1 MKLKHCIF
9 VLMAMLSSAMFLS
22 CTDSDS
28 EDNNT
33 GDEPIE
39 VLAPDEVDESFVP
52 NEAFMQK
59 AWAGEYAGWDDV
71 QKKNTKI
78 KRILTLNADRS
89 YTNVIQGILVE
100 SGKDDYVDFERE
112 KGYYT
117 YNARTGVI
125 TYSVTSDSIIQYK
138 DQSFIGYGMKKYYDH
153 QSGTY
158 TEEAKF
164 TPITNG
170 GRKWVTKDTY
180 LQSLT
185 AKELDLAFSMDAYS
199 AK

>member
-1 MKLKHCIF
+1 MKLKHCMF

-22 CTDSDS
+22 CTDS
-28 EDNNT
+28 EEEVDNP
-33 GDEPIE
+33 DEIVWRE
-39 VLAPDEVDESFVP
+39 ADEVDESFVP

-59 AWAGEYAGWDDV
+59 TWAGEYEGWDDV
-71 QKKNTKI
+71 QKKNTRI
-78 KRILTLNADRS
+78 KRLLTLNADRS

-100 SGKDDYVDFERE
+100 SGKSDYVDFERE

-138 DQSFIGYGMKKYYDH
+138 DQSFIGYAMKKYYDH

-185 AKELDLAFSMDAYS
+185 AMELDLAFSMDEYS
-199 AK
+199 VK